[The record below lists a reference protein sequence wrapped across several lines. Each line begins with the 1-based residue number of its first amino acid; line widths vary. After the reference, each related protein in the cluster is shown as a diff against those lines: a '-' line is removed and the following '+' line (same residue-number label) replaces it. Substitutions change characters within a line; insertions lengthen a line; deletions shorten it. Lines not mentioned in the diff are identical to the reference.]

1 MAIVSGPLMSM
12 DASGAFGGTLVFTKW
27 KGRPV
32 VRQLVTPSNPQ
43 TADQVAARNA
53 VRVAGAGQ
61 HFAYLSTEVRSGKTE
76 TDLDLIKSVTP
87 GGQAW
92 NGTLVK
98 GMIGAGQVNY
108 DAAET
113 AYTALSA
120 GEKTA
125 WDTAA
130 AGLDPAI
137 PAVAQGATGGG
148 SATPMVAGKVFFHYI
163 YGLYVLGI
171 ASVPGATPPT
181 YS

>member
-12 DASGAFGGTLVFTKW
+12 DASGGFAGTLVFTKW

-32 VRQLVTPSNPQ
+32 VRQLVTPSNPF
-43 TADQVAARNA
+43 TADQVASRNR

-61 HFAYLSTEVRSGKTE
+61 HFAYLSTEIRSGETD
-76 TDLDLIKSVTP
+76 TDLDQIKAVTP

-98 GMIGAGQVNY
+98 AMIGAGDVNY
-108 DAAET
+108 TAAAA
-113 AYTALSA
+113 AYSALSA
-120 GEKTA
+120 GAKTA

-130 AGLDPAI
+130 AGLSPAI

-148 SATPMVAGKVFFHYI
+148 SATPMVAGQVFFHYV
-163 YGLYVLGI
+163 YGLYVLGL
-171 ASVPGATPPT
+171 ASVPGATPPV
-181 YS
+181 YA

>member
-1 MAIVSGPLMSM
+1 MAKVSGPLMSM
-12 DASGAFGGTLVFTKW
+12 DASGGFAGTLVFTKW

-43 TADQVAARNA
+43 TAGQVEARNA

-61 HFAYLSTEVRSGKTE
+61 RFAYLSTDIRSGQTE
-76 TDLDLIKSVTP
+76 TDLDLIKGITP

-98 GMIGAGQVNY
+98 AMIGAGQVNY

-113 AYTALSA
+113 AWTALNGTA
-120 GEKTA
+120 QTA
-125 WDTAA
+125 WGTAA
-130 AGLDPAI
+130 AALSPAI

-148 SATPMVAGKVFFHYI
+148 SATPMAAGKVFFHYV
-163 YGLYVLGI
+163 YGLYVLGL
-171 ASVPGATPPT
+171 STVPGATPPT
-181 YS
+181 YA